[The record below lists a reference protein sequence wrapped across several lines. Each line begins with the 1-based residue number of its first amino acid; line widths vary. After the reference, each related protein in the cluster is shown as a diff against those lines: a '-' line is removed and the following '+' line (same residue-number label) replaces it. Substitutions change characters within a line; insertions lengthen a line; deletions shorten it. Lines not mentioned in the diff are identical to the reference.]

1 LNINKKIII
10 NDPVLGFISL
20 QSGLVFDL
28 IGHPYVQRLRRIKQL
43 GLSNLVFPGAN
54 HTRFEH
60 ALGASFLMQQAIV
73 SLQNKGHEISDE
85 ESEAAT
91 IAILLHDIG
100 HGPFS
105 HVLEKTIL
113 NIPHEELSL
122 LFMEELN
129 KQFNGRL
136 NLAIRIFK
144 NEYHKRFL
152 FQLVSSQLDVDRL
165 DYLERDS
172 FFTGVTEGQVSVD
185 RIIKMLNVWN
195 GDLVVEKKGIY
206 SVEKFLIARRLM
218 YWQVYLHKTVVSA
231 EFLLINVLKRAKDLT
246 LAGQVLYASPSL
258 SVFLKNHLDATGL
271 KGGNKV
277 ENSLI
282 FGFFAL
288 LDDNDIHESVKVWQ
302 THPDPILS
310 YLAKNLTNRNL
321 FRVKISE
328 KPFSSNKIIK
338 LKGKIQNHFGVTEEE
353 AEYFYIN
360 QELTNSAY
368 STDSEN
374 IRILSKSGRILDF
387 RDASDINLSALSKI
401 VRKFFLCFPK
411 ELDFN

>member
-1 LNINKKIII
+1 MNINKKIII